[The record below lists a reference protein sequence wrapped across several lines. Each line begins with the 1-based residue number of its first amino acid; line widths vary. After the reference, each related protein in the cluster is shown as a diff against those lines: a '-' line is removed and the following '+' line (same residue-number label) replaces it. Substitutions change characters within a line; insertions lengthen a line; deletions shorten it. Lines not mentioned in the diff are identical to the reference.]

1 MKNLKEGWR
10 SRLFFWFI
18 PYILCTNQKN
28 QYANYM
34 SRLGFCLRVLVKKRF
49 SMFYPMFL
57 FLVYNCC
64 FHYLRLNWWCFDS
77 NLCDLLS
84 NYLQSPTGYNGLVV
98 SGFWCVYIV
107 INLYMYKVV
116 TKKLWGFDC
125 GSMREIPKTGITL
138 ICQRTIIGINLTN
151 ETSCVSFMISKER
164 VSDLT
169 SYGDF
174 TG

>member
-10 SRLFFWFI
+10 SRLFFWLI

-34 SRLGFCLRVLVKKRF
+34 SRLGFCSRVLVKKRF

-57 FLVYNCC
+57 FLVYNFC

-84 NYLQSPTGYNGLVV
+84 NYLQSPSGYNSLVV
-98 SGFWCVYIV
+98 SGLWCVYIV
-107 INLYMYKVV
+107 INLSWYVQGCN
-116 TKKLWGFDC
+116 KKNVRLLLWG
-125 GSMREIPKTGITL
+125 GVREIPKTGITL
-138 ICQRTIIGINLTN
+138 ICQRTIIWINLTN
-151 ETSCVSFMISKER
+151 KTSCVFFHDLER
-164 VSDLT
+164 T
-169 SYGDF
+169 CIRPY
-174 TG
+174 